1 MNKITLQAYTQ
12 GIESTNAS
20 DYGQDMDKV
29 ALDRIYDDP
38 VVHYC
43 AFDYLGIDLHDRDLV
58 YASEA
63 DNIGFVS
70 TVTQGEVPE
79 DDRITDK
86 YGVEVILADNYDLT
100 KTGLTIWYHD
110 YISAWYMPFV
120 WAWCGE
126 YDSQGKK
133 RLYFIYLQAAKV
145 KNQQYFISPQYF
157 AEWADANPT
166 KQIKSLIIAGSYMD
180 YQTSGVYPPEKPN
193 LNRPDTMF
201 FLKIDGIT
209 WGFDTPAA
217 EIQGDISVYAE
228 IDETKTDTPA
238 GSCDLVAVFDDYSD
252 SDYWFQPIR
261 VEPEEGMRFTL
272 ETEHIKG
279 RYTITS
285 VTRQGENIY
294 SIQATDDIENTGA
307 FILNSTEGHM
317 TYTNP
322 KMFTKGTT
330 TSWNDD
336 TLGSISVKG
345 WVNVGETNRQ
355 ALAHFSAAANRWIS
369 AFNDPVGI
377 HTITEQRSNE
387 LITADR
393 ILGTAEYKRN
403 YPYKGVEISQ
413 ELNGI
418 VYVTKVASKTPQNNS
433 KGWFKLDNFGM
444 RPTEDA
450 LANMKIMAGNILRF
464 LNGNE
469 VTATIIY
476 DGEQLGEI
484 VTIETPYNGN
494 ITGLIKSL
502 DFTIGINSTIATVTM
517 KEVAE

>member
-79 DDRITDK
+79 AKRYLAD
-86 YGVEVILADNYDLT
+86 YGVEINLADNYDLT

-110 YISAWYMPFV
+110 EASAWFMPFIWV
-120 WAWCGE
+120 WGGE

-133 RLYFIYLQAAKV
+133 RLYFLYGREQKAAGRRHFV
-145 KNQQYFISPQYF
+145 APEYFT
-157 AEWADANPT
+157 EWVESYPT
-166 KQIKSLIIAGSYMD
+166 KQIKSLIITGSYMD
-180 YQTSGVYPPEKPN
+180 MPIYQHPTEMPN

-201 FLKIDGIT
+201 LQKIDGIT
-209 WGFDTPAA
+209 WGFDTDAA

-238 GSCDLVAVFDDYSD
+238 GSCDLVAVFDDFAD
-252 SDYWFQPIR
+252 PDAWMDAVH

-307 FILNSTEGHM
+307 FILNATEGHM
-317 TYTNP
+317 TYTDP

-418 VYVTKVASKTPQNNS
+418 VYVTQVASKTPQNNS

-450 LANMKIMAGNILRF
+450 LKNMVIMAGNILRF

-502 DFTIGINSTIATVTM
+502 DFTIGINSTIATVTI